1 MQETEFLNPVAMP
14 VQTLEE
20 TVWNR
25 SLCSG
30 CRACI
35 SVCLADSLVYDHK
48 VDHPAQVNPCVD
60 CRACLVACPRLAEN
74 MQMTSSDDIIGTYQ
88 KIVNVRSGKSRV
100 HQQNGGAASA
110 LLAAALDEQ
119 LIDCALVMGLD
130 RWSQQPHPCVI
141 YSSNDLERTAG
152 SKYTS
157 NEILESVKDLIRDP
171 HVKNIALVGTP
182 CSVQA
187 AGLLRQSDNENA
199 AKLASKVRFL
209 LGLFCFE
216 AFDQKAVTKLEML
229 IGEPS
234 WRIDKMSAGEGKMTI
249 ELRDGSV
256 QRIPLQELAQFV
268 KPGCAACTDFTAK
281 LSDISLGGIGSAPG
295 MTSAIVRTPEGMGL
309 FKIAEEMGYIE
320 SWDGVKVEEIER
332 IGKLKVKRHMS

>member
-1 MQETEFLNPVAMP
+1 MLETEFLNPVVLP

-20 TVWNR
+20 TVWNKGI
-25 SLCSG
+25 CSG

-35 SVCLADSLVYDHK
+35 SVCLADSLVYDREAG
-48 VDHPAQVNPCVD
+48 HPTQVNPCVD

-74 MQMTSSDDIIGTYQ
+74 MEKTAFADIIGPYQ
-88 KIVNVRSGKSRV
+88 KIVNVRSKQSYIR
-100 HQQNGGAASA
+100 QQNGGAASA
-110 LLAAALDEQ
+110 LLAAAIDEE
-119 LIDCALVMGLD
+119 LVDCALVMDLD
-130 RWSQQPHPCVI
+130 RWSQQPHPRVI
-141 YSSNDLERTAG
+141 YSSKDLEKAAG

-157 NEILESVKDLIRDP
+157 NEILESVKDLVRDP

-187 AGLLRQSDNENA
+187 AGLLRRSNNENA
-199 AKLASKVRFL
+199 LKLASKVRFL

-216 AFDQKAVTKLEML
+216 AFDSRAIEKIGIF
-229 IGEPS
+229 IGEPP
-234 WRIDKMSAGEGKMTI
+234 WRISKMSAGEGKMTV
-249 ELRDGSV
+249 ELRDGRV
-256 QRIPLQELAQFV
+256 QRIPLHEIEQFV

-320 SWDGVKVEEIER
+320 SWDGVKAEEIEKVGR
-332 IGKLKVKRHMS
+332 VKVKRRGI